1 MVFLCW
7 SGVVFGWMAR
17 RTGRR
22 TSGGHCDGWR
32 RVRRAITPALREKS
46 GMLGRTAQG
55 GVGDRAVT
63 EDRLEVDLPR
73 IGDREFVAR
82 PVVALVVRVGGR
94 A

>member
-1 MVFLCW
+1 
-7 SGVVFGWMAR
+7 
-17 RTGRR
+17 
-22 TSGGHCDGWR
+22 
-32 RVRRAITPALREKS
+32 
-46 GMLGRTAQG
+46 MLGRVAQG

-73 IGDREFVAR
+73 IGNREFVAR